1 MNENKDL
8 TQKDYELINSYL
20 DQELD
25 RKDVVKFADRMSSDP
40 AIAAEVADLMKV
52 KAMIK
57 ELPTVTPPRNYI
69 LTRAMAEE
77 ARPKP
82 FWERL
87 FPVFR
92 VAAAFCALALV
103 FTFVFPYLPK
113 SVSNRSSSSTDS
125 YVSKSLEMEELFED
139 GMFDSAAEAPMA
151 MYDEQIV
158 LDEDMG
164 YVSESYTAVMPSYG
178 VMGGNPRIEYMMRQE
193 QQAALAESQAWDP
206 ENPPEGFISVET
218 AAANQRDLVVKLGLG
233 AGLLGSLVGILLL
246 RRKKKQLEV
255 G

>member
-1 MNENKDL
+1 MTEKL

-25 RKDVVKFADRMSSDP
+25 RKDVLQFAGRMAEDP
-40 AIAAEVADLMKV
+40 AVRREVEELMQV

-92 VAAAFCALALV
+92 AAAAFCALALA
-103 FTFVFPYLPK
+103 FTFIFPLINGQKTAERTVYESK
-113 SVSNRSSSSTDS
+113 SVS
-125 YVSKSLEMEELFED
+125 LEM
-139 GMFDSAAEAPMA
+139 AAEEAAPIR
-151 MYDEQIV
+151 DEEIV
-158 LDEDMG
+158 LEDRDYG
-164 YVSESYTAVMPSYG
+164 GGADSYTAVMPSYG
-178 VMGGNPRIEYMMRQE
+178 VRGGNPRIEYMMRLE
-193 QQAALAESQAWDP
+193 ESQNTAQSLSWDAD
-206 ENPPEGFISVET
+206 NPPAGFISEET
-218 AAANQRDLVVKLGLG
+218 AAANQRSLLIKIGLGLG
-233 AGLLGSLVGILLL
+233 LAGSLAGIFILT
-246 RRKKKQLEV
+246 RRKKQLEIS
-255 G
+255 